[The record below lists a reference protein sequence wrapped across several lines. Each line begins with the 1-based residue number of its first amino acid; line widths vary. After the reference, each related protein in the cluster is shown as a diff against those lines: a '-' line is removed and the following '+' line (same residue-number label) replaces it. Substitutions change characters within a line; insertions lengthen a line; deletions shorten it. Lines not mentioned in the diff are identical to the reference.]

1 MKPGI
6 KHSFSLEKCYHEPLS
21 VTTLPMRSMEW
32 RDSVDSME
40 INGFPW
46 ISMEFMDSMES
57 MDSMDSMESM
67 EIHGNPWISIDF
79 HGINR
84 ISPFHRTHGKGR
96 DG

>member
-6 KHSFSLEKCYHEPLS
+6 KHSFSLEKRYHEPLS

-57 MDSMDSMESM
+57 MDSMDAMESVGSMESNAFLKCR
-67 EIHGNPWISIDF
+67 EHTPSV
-79 HGINR
+79 H
-84 ISPFHRTHGKGR
+84 
-96 DG
+96 